1 MSRLLAGVP
10 LAKSQHSST
19 PVITTACSINS
30 TSLRRTN
37 NPDFLLMPSINL
49 SLFKNERK
57 ERDNQPDFTGPGQIT
72 KDEFL
77 AIYDQVMKGEFN
89 SDDEGRIKVRV
100 AGWKKQAKSGT
111 SYISLAVS
119 VDDYNVQKA
128 AAPAAADAGDIF

>member
-1 MSRLLAGVP
+1 
-10 LAKSQHSST
+10 
-19 PVITTACSINS
+19 
-30 TSLRRTN
+30 
-37 NPDFLLMPSINL
+37 MPSINL

-77 AIYDQVMKGEFN
+77 EIYDQVMKGEFN

-119 VDDYNVQKA
+119 VDDYNVEKKTA
-128 AAPAAADAGDIF
+128 SASTADDIF